1 MTSMAKLPI
10 LFKLLPD
17 ETVFSVIS
25 RYYAVSGYI
34 NQKYTVQSVF
44 NKTKKRIHPYL
55 PSQIDCFA
63 EYFDITASQVLTNFT
78 LFPLFSKFLPPEQAT
93 KLMKVMCFGKSCPTL
108 TSLLPLY
115 NSKFFAGH
123 KYCPVCVKSDISIYG
138 TPYWHTAHQIPGI
151 SVCPIHNCYLNGI
164 SNDDY
169 HLDRKL
175 CLPPSNAKVT
185 TSSKLDSLLSEY
197 SFKVLTNA
205 KLNPLTMAGASTYRE
220 KLVLLQLLSQG
231 GNLKYESICQSLAGF
246 WKGVSTETELS
257 FPSKLLSFEFIGP
270 LLRNKTG
277 TAAHPIKHLLFS
289 CWLEHVMSQEI
300 PSAIAPKKVAS
311 KKEINTKILHLFK
324 SGNSMN
330 KIEHEL
336 AVSRCYIRKVLE
348 INGIEHGTNSMRLS
362 KNIERQII
370 IKGLYGYSI
379 NQIATALSVKPCT
392 VEHIICRTQ
401 NLTLWRKHLRH
412 QNKIEAAVNTIKD
425 VRKDNPKWIR
435 KDIKANCN
443 SAFFLLYYHDKTLLE
458 SLLPD
463 KTRPIPPNCKK

>member
-1 MTSMAKLPI
+1 MAKRPI

-17 ETVFSVIS
+17 ETVFSVMS

-34 NQKYTVQSVF
+34 SQKYTVQSVF
-44 NKTKKRIHPYL
+44 NKSKKRIHPYL

-78 LFPLFSKFLPPEQAT
+78 LFPFFAKFIPPEQAT
-93 KLMKVMCFGKSCPTL
+93 KLMNVMRFGKSCPTL

-115 NSKFFAGH
+115 NSNFFAGH

-138 TPYWHTAHQIPGI
+138 TPYWHTVHQIPGI
-151 SVCPIHNCYLNGI
+151 SVCHIHNCYLYGI
-164 SNDDY
+164 SNDDC

-175 CLPPSNAKVT
+175 CLPPSNTKVI
-185 TSSKLDSLLSEY
+185 TSNSVDSLLSQY

-205 KLNPLTMAGASTYRE
+205 KLSLLTMSGASTYRE
-220 KLVLLQLLSQG
+220 KLVLLQLLTPG
-231 GNLKYESICQSLAGF
+231 GNLKYESICQSLLGF

-270 LLRNKTG
+270 MLRNKTG

-289 CWLEHVMSQEI
+289 CWLENELSKVSFPTI
-300 PSAIAPKKVAS
+300 TPKKVTS
-311 KKEINTKILHLFK
+311 KLEINTKILYLFK
-324 SGNSMN
+324 SGKSMN

-379 NQIATALSVKPCT
+379 KQIATALSVKPCT

-401 NLTLWRKHLRH
+401 NLTVWRKHLRH
-412 QNKIEAAVNTIKD
+412 QRKVEAAID
-425 VRKDNPKWIR
+425 VLKSARSEHPAWIR

-443 SAFFLLYYHDKTLLE
+443 SEFFLLYYHDKALLE